1 MLAPA
6 SIDKSASSPA
16 GIMSP
21 GLGPAELLRNC
32 LLDWAPSGANKKRP
46 PGLGPGSFLKKL
58 QWGAVFLCQIE
69 YGPTAAPRQKR
80 QFTQNLRDVIN
91 QQFLVLMLKMVNY
104 PNFEHTITPHFL
116 KLPFRRREASFILT
130 YFHVSKLD
138 SVLLNPLLL
147 FYFLDPVGSLVSTL
161 LDPVGSLVSTLLVS
175 GLWVMSHFFKICLF

>member
-1 MLAPA
+1 MSYHNSAKAEGVKPLSLLKVTKHWPKLNYIYNDNNITTLLKLNHCIVAMANYQNSLSTLAPA

-69 YGPTAAPRQKR
+69 YGADGRLWWDSRILQACHHCRTLCGNYVHWGESNASTSAIY
-80 QFTQNLRDVIN
+80 QNWI
-91 QQFLVLMLKMVNY
+91 
-104 PNFEHTITPHFL
+104 PP
-116 KLPFRRREASFILT
+116 S
-130 YFHVSKLD
+130 
-138 SVLLNPLLL
+138 
-147 FYFLDPVGSLVSTL
+147 
-161 LDPVGSLVSTLLVS
+161 
-175 GLWVMSHFFKICLF
+175 

>member
-1 MLAPA
+1 MSYHNSAKAEGVKRLHCDRGEFSSTLAPA

-69 YGPTAAPRQKR
+69 YGGRGRGTHWLQC
-80 QFTQNLRDVIN
+80 FYGSRDMLLTVISIN
-91 QQFLVLMLKMVNY
+91 IRFV
-104 PNFEHTITPHFL
+104 
-116 KLPFRRREASFILT
+116 SFNATSLT
-130 YFHVSKLD
+130 
-138 SVLLNPLLL
+138 
-147 FYFLDPVGSLVSTL
+147 
-161 LDPVGSLVSTLLVS
+161 
-175 GLWVMSHFFKICLF
+175 

>member
-1 MLAPA
+1 MTLANFQNSVSTLAPA

-69 YGPTAAPRQKR
+69 YGCGCHALCGNK
-80 QFTQNLRDVIN
+80 TQDFREKCSGVRSSGAEGA
-91 QQFLVLMLKMVNY
+91 
-104 PNFEHTITPHFL
+104 EHH
-116 KLPFRRREASFILT
+116 
-130 YFHVSKLD
+130 
-138 SVLLNPLLL
+138 
-147 FYFLDPVGSLVSTL
+147 
-161 LDPVGSLVSTLLVS
+161 
-175 GLWVMSHFFKICLF
+175 